1 MTIISY
7 ISHFLVA
14 VIGMVVI
21 VKRMRPE
28 LKISVFIQYGVLFTG
43 LLLSLLVPIAHASV
57 PVSVSVLVF
66 LAISAPRWKNGP
78 PEEVTRPGALGPAEV
93 MQ

>member
-1 MTIISY
+1 MIVY
-7 ISHFLVA
+7 VSHFLV
-14 VIGMVVI
+14 VIIGMLII
-21 VKRMRPE
+21 VRRMRPE
-28 LKISVFIQYGVLFTG
+28 LKISVFIQYGALFSG
-43 LLLSLLVPIAHASV
+43 LLWSLLVPITYSSV
-57 PVSVSVLVF
+57 PISMSVLIF